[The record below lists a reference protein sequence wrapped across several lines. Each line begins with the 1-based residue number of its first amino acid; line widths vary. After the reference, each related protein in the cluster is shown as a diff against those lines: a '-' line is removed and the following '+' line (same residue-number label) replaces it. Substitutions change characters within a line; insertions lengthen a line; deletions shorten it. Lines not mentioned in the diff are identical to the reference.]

1 MKIGIAAGHS
11 DHPDNDGHRQYE
23 FNCCETVEH
32 SIALLLKDSAIDV
45 CQPMNGP
52 GDIYAMPNDEA
63 LNEKVK
69 YFNAAKVD
77 LAIELHLD
85 RFPGGVGDHSMAI
98 HWPGNTYHLGYQA
111 AKYIS
116 AQLDNTFPWDTRGAV
131 DTLTLGR
138 NLAFLGSTK
147 MPAVIVEAGFMDNP
161 KHRAVMDTPAF
172 PVLYAVAVFQGIMR
186 WIGIEA

>member
-11 DHPDNDGHRQYE
+11 DHVENDGHRQYE
-23 FNCCETVEH
+23 FKCCETVEH
-32 SIALLLKDSAIDV
+32 SIALLLKDSGIDV
-45 CQPMNGP
+45 CQPFDAIREMSN
-52 GDIYAMPNDEA
+52 NEA